1 MNWKDCS
8 ALNWSELYYGIERG
22 QIEAFMR
29 QRGFQDVKN
38 QSLDDLKAIY
48 LTGSNASRVVPTGIA
63 IAAAVVVRS

>member
-1 MNWKDCS
+1 MNWKDCP
-8 ALNWSELYYGIERG
+8 ALNWSELYYGIEQG

-48 LTGSNASRVVPTGIA
+48 LTRPNAKREVPPGIT
-63 IAAAVVVRS
+63 IASAVVAKG